1 MLTLLQKYPISAKKG
16 IDSVQALQNHLAVA
30 VAVELSTVPLY
41 LYAAYSI
48 QTSNRTQ
55 WAPEMSAFRTI
66 RSVVIEEM
74 LHLCLARNL
83 LTAIGGQMACYDSKV
98 VPTYPS
104 NMLYHKRPLQFRLE
118 PLSSGLIR
126 NVFMPLELPAKA
138 HAKPQSDH
146 YRTLGQFYA
155 AIRDAF
161 VKLDEDEHDELWYG
175 PTLDIPADDK
185 RAIREERKALQ
196 YSRAYW
202 NDDGGG
208 TPILVQDLTSALAA
222 IATIVEQGEGEGV
235 HRDEVPIR
243 PDKPK
248 LGLVERSH
256 YAKFRMIAAELDD
269 KNPDDVDN
277 DDKRTWPVPCNP
289 KPEVFDF
296 PGQAGETEDQ
306 RSDVGRLAQ
315 LFDAAYCY
323 VLCLLDRIY
332 ETPTHVPKSN
342 TTSERY
348 GLERKFVAAMGGLL
362 YPIADQLVR
371 YPLKDGTHAA
381 PGFRYYAFPA
391 GNMKAHLID
400 LCDDVTGAF
409 PSLGGDDGVR
419 QLLNH
424 MPDLAL

>member
-1 MLTLLQKYPISAKKG
+1 MLTLLQKYQINAEEG
-16 IDSVQALQNHLAVA
+16 IKTVQALQNHLAVA

-48 QTSNRTQ
+48 ETSNRTQ

-74 LHLCLARNL
+74 LHLCLARNM
-83 LTAIGGQMACYDSKV
+83 LTAIGGHMACYDSTV
-98 VPTYPS
+98 VPKYPS
-104 NMLYHKRPLQFRLE
+104 DMLYHTPPLQFRLE
-118 PLSSGLIR
+118 PLSSELIR
-126 NVFMPLELPAKA
+126 KVFMPLELPAKA
-138 HAKPQSDH
+138 HSKPQSDH
-146 YRTLGQFYA
+146 YLTLGQFYS
-155 AIRDAF
+155 AILAAF
-161 VKLDEDEHDELWYG
+161 VDLNDRQHDELWYG
-175 PTLDIPADDK
+175 GPNLGDEKVVI
-185 RAIREERKALQ
+185 RAQRNALQ

-208 TPILVQDLTSALAA
+208 TPIVVKDMTSVRAA
-222 IATIVEQGEGEGV
+222 IATIVEQGEGEGT
-235 HRDEVPIR
+235 DDDNVPLR
-243 PDKPK
+243 PDDPK
-248 LGLVERSH
+248 LGLVEQSH
-256 YAKFRMIAAELDD
+256 YAKFRMIATELDD
-269 KNPDDVDN
+269 KKLGDVDN

-289 KPEVFDF
+289 KPEIFDF
-296 PGQAGETEDQ
+296 PGQAGATEDR

-323 VLCLLDRIY
+323 VLCLLDKIY
-332 ETPTHVPKSN
+332 ETPTHVPSPN

-371 YPLKDGTHAA
+371 YPLEDGNHAA
-381 PGFRYYAFPA
+381 PGFRYYAFPD

-400 LCDDVTGAF
+400 LCDEVTGAF

-424 MPDLAL
+424 MPDLAM